1 MKTLQNKVII
11 YDDACPMCNAY
22 TGCFVQ
28 FGWLERRTG
37 FTAAGREILSRLDL
51 DRSRHEIPL
60 YDLKTGETLY
70 GLNALFFILGNR
82 YPWMNALFRNRL
94 FRAFWKQVYLIVTYN
109 RRIIAGTAAPKE
121 GFDCAPDVHVFY
133 RWVYIAIAVTAA
145 LIATVSAT
153 GTGAPA
159 VLFYGMTGLHAL
171 FLVIGLFRFNRLDF
185 TGHWA
190 TVAMVTTVLGASL
203 PAVSATWIAMGILGA
218 WLWKK
223 RWRAVTG
230 AARKRVSPSRAAAL
244 RY

>member
-37 FTAAGREILSRLDL
+37 FTAAGQEILSKLDL
-51 DRSRHEIPL
+51 NRSRHEIPL

-82 YPWMNALFRNRL
+82 YPWMNVLFRNRL
-94 FRAFWKQVYLIVTYN
+94 FRAFWKQVYLIITYN

-121 GFDCAPDVHVFY
+121 GFNCAPDVHVFY
-133 RWVYIAIAVTAA
+133 RWVYIAVAFTVF
-145 LIATVSAT
+145 LIASVSIM
-153 GTGAPA
+153 GTGLPA
-159 VLFYGMTGLHAL
+159 ILFLGVTGLHVL
-171 FLVIGLFRFNRLDF
+171 FLILGLFLFNRLDF

-190 TVAMVTTVLGASL
+190 TVAMLITAVGAGL
-203 PAVSATWIAMGILGA
+203 PAIPVTWAAMGIMA
-218 WLWKK
+218 IWLWKK
-223 RWRAVTG
+223 RWEAVRDIIRRQEIPPGCT
-230 AARKRVSPSRAAAL
+230 A
-244 RY
+244 